1 VLVCTRRALLRNIGS
16 AGVVALSFPQ
26 PMAAAPLPYHKRVLA
41 KHPVAYWRF
50 EEQTG
55 PTARD
60 GTSYAHAGT
69 YRGGVGFRQIGP
81 IRSERDAAIGLNGL
95 DAFVEVPDSE
105 AFSQPSS
112 RRGLTVEA
120 WFRPDKLIFSG
131 QTEQHYVHW
140 LGKGQT
146 GEFEWGFRFYSKESP
161 RPNRVSAYIW
171 NLTTEPGVQNEG
183 AGAYF
188 QDELQLNT
196 WIHVVACYDPGDA
209 SNPLAGVSIYKNG
222 MLRGGPSSSPGARY
236 ATYDIRPAHGSAPVR
251 LGTRDQG
258 SFLDGGLDDV
268 AIYPRVLSASEIL
281 DNYTGAQSTVAWGPT

>member
-1 VLVCTRRALLRNIGS
+1 VLVCTRRSLLRNIGS
-16 AGVVALSFPQ
+16 AGVVALSFPE
-26 PMAAAPLPYHKRVLA
+26 PMAAALLPYHKRVLA

-120 WFRPDKLIFSG
+120 WFRPDKLTFSG

-146 GEFEWGFRFYSKESP
+146 GAFDGDFASTARS
-161 RPNRVSAYIW
+161 RRGQIVSRRTYGISLL
-171 NLTTEPGVQNEG
+171 NLASRTREPG
-183 AGAYF
+183 
-188 QDELQLNT
+188 
-196 WIHVVACYDPGDA
+196 
-209 SNPLAGVSIYKNG
+209 
-222 MLRGGPSSSPGARY
+222 
-236 ATYDIRPAHGSAPVR
+236 
-251 LGTRDQG
+251 
-258 SFLDGGLDDV
+258 
-268 AIYPRVLSASEIL
+268 
-281 DNYTGAQSTVAWGPT
+281 PTSRTSCS

>member
-1 VLVCTRRALLRNIGS
+1 MFACTRRTLLGSIGS
-16 AGVVALSFPQ
+16 AGIVGLSRPKLT
-26 PMAAAPLPYHKRVLA
+26 AAGLLPYHKRVLA

-60 GTSYAHAGT
+60 WTSHAHAGI
-69 YRGGVGFRQIGP
+69 YYGGVAFGEIGA
-81 IRSERDAAIGLNGL
+81 IHSERDAAIGLNGL
-95 DAFVEVPDSE
+95 DAFVEVPDSK
-105 AFSQPSS
+105 AFSQPTS

-120 WFRPDKLIFSG
+120 WFRPDMLTFPG

-171 NLTTEPGVQNEG
+171 NVTAEAGVKNEG

-188 QDELQLNT
+188 QDELQPAS

-222 MLRGGPSSSPGARY
+222 VLRGGPSSSPGARY
-236 ATYDIRPAHGSAPVR
+236 ATYAIHPAHSSAPVR
-251 LGTRDQG
+251 LGTRDQD
-258 SFLDGGLDDV
+258 SFLAGG
-268 AIYPRVLSASEIL
+268 S
-281 DNYTGAQSTVAWGPT
+281 TMWQSIRGF

>member
-1 VLVCTRRALLRNIGS
+1 VFAYTRRALLRSIGS
-16 AGVVALSFPQ
+16 AGVLALFFPEA
-26 PMAAAPLPYHKRVLA
+26 MAAAPLPYHKRVLD

-50 EEQTG
+50 EEQSG
-55 PTARD
+55 PTAHD

-69 YRGGVGFRQIGP
+69 YRGGVAFGQTGP
-81 IRSERDAAIGLNGL
+81 IHSERDAAIGLNGV

-105 AFSQPSS
+105 AFSQPTS

-120 WFRPDKLIFSG
+120 WFRPDRLIFPG

-140 LGKGQT
+140 LGKGQA
-146 GEFEWGFRFYSKESP
+146 GEFEWGFRFYSKDSP

-171 NLTTEPGVQNEG
+171 NLTAEPGVQNEG

-188 QDELQLNT
+188 EDELQPGR

-209 SNPLAGVSIYKNG
+209 GNPHAGVSIYKNG
-222 MLRGGPSSSPGARY
+222 QLRGGPSSSPGARY
-236 ATYDIRPAHGSAPVR
+236 ATYDIRPARGSAPVR

-258 SFLDGGLDDV
+258 SFLVGGLDDV

-281 DNYTGAQSTVAWGPT
+281 DNYTGA